1 MKKVIRTLFAI
12 VISTT
17 FVNAQNTVN
26 KKLDEVIV
34 SSNRASSTENT
45 SNVQIISLEEIQN
58 APVQTIEDL
67 LEYAMNVDIRQRGGQ
82 GVQADIGIR
91 GGTFEQV
98 LVMLNGVKMN
108 DPQTGHHTFDIP
120 VSLEQIE
127 CMK

>member
-26 KKLDEVIV
+26 KKLDEVVV
-34 SSNRASSTENT
+34 SANRASSTENT

-67 LEYAMNVDIRQRGGQ
+67 LEYAINVDVRQRRRTSS
-82 GVQADIGIR
+82 ASRHKYERLNIR
-91 GGTFEQV
+91 TSTC
-98 LVMLNGVKMN
+98 NVKRN
-108 DPQTGHHTFDIP
+108 
-120 VSLEQIE
+120 QI
-127 CMK
+127 K